1 MTALLLGCFLMVH
14 APADSTERQGVA
26 LVLAGGGARGLAH
39 VGAVRA
45 LDEAGVDVRA
55 AAGTSMGSLI
65 AGLYACGYTGAQI
78 DSIARS
84 IRWDSL
90 FSSAPNRHMVSL
102 PQRMARAGDFLTLDL
117 NGMTPQLPQ
126 SAVPTQRVGSLLSS
140 LTEPVQVG
148 CGEEFDSLP
157 IPLRVV
163 CFDLVSGQRVVFDS
177 GDLYL
182 AQLSSMSVPLVFP
195 AMRRD
200 SMLLVDGGVIDNMPV
215 DVARSTWD
223 LPVLAVNISEPPAE
237 IPQHPNMLQV
247 GELTLKALTD
257 RMNALHR
264 AEPDWSIRP
273 ELHGVPAW
281 DFDRADSLIA
291 WGYAAAQAF
300 LDSTPG
306 LPRRSRPLQPCTVA
320 GLEAANIHMGG
331 LRELS
336 FSAVSP
342 WVDIRRG
349 QTVTPEAM
357 RLSQERLYS
366 TGLFERVDLSLMPAA
381 DSGKVNLL
389 YRFRESSPATLGLGL
404 SFYSDFGLDGQVTL
418 HDRSFLS
425 SGRPILLTVGGSSHY
440 LFGDLRASDLAF
452 GRRWYTE
459 IAATAWQMQASHF
472 RRDGASTERVESG
485 AEAGLTGGLAAGWWG
500 TVNLGAGGV
509 FHRWGSS
516 GTDAFARGCLTVLM
530 DTLDDQ
536 VGPKRGR
543 RVELQ
548 AHVAPF
554 GAHPHQRVAWDIE
567 QVDPLLRRGTLHVTA
582 WGQLLAGKTYP
593 WQRSRITAKRGVPGQ
608 PWNSLPARQRA
619 AGGLRWRRELNGPF
633 FLELEGAGCWDWE
646 AVEAPGEGEET
657 YGAGLAAGVDTPVG
671 PAKISWGISSRS
683 DRWTVSIGAPVTY
696 GPGR

>member
-1 MTALLLGCFLMVH
+1 MTGVLLGCLLMAAA
-14 APADSTERQGVA
+14 APDTSGGQGVA

-39 VGAVRA
+39 VGVIRA

-90 FSSAPNRHMVSL
+90 FSSAPNRHMVTL
-102 PQRMARAGDFLTLDL
+102 PQRMVGAGDFLTLDL

-126 SAVPTQRVGSLLSS
+126 SAVPTQRIGSLLSS

-148 CGEEFDSLP
+148 CGESFDSLP

-163 CFDLVSGQRVVFDS
+163 CFDLVSGRRVVFDS
-177 GDLYL
+177 GDLYM

-200 SMLLVDGGVIDNMPV
+200 SMLLVDGGVVDNMPV
-215 DVARSTWD
+215 DVARSAWD
-223 LPVLAVNISEPPAE
+223 LPVLAVNISEPPAD
-237 IPQHPNMLQV
+237 IPDRPNLLQV
-247 GELTLKALTD
+247 GELTLRTLTD

-264 AEPDWSIRP
+264 AEPDWSIHP
-273 ELHGVPAW
+273 DLHGVPAW

-291 WGYAAAQAF
+291 WGYAAAAAF
-300 LDSTPG
+300 LDSTPC
-306 LPRRSRPLQPCTVA
+306 LPRRNGPLPACTVA
-320 GLEAANIHMGG
+320 GLEVANIHMGG
-331 LRELS
+331 LRELT
-336 FSAVSP
+336 FSAISP

-349 QTVTPEAM
+349 QTITPEDM

-389 YRFRESSPATLGLGL
+389 YSFRESSPATLGLGL
-404 SFYSDFGLDGQVTL
+404 SFYSDFGLNGQVTL

-425 SGRPILLTVGGSSHY
+425 SGRPVLVTIGGSSHY
-440 LFGDLRASDLAF
+440 LYGDLRASDLAF
-452 GRRWYTE
+452 GKRWYTE
-459 IAATAWQMQASHF
+459 IDATAWQMEASHY
-472 RRDGASTERVESG
+472 RRDGSSTERVESR
-485 AEAGLTGGLAAGWWG
+485 ADAGLTGGFAAGWWG

-516 GTDAFARGCLTVLM
+516 GTDGFARAYLRVLM

-536 VGPKRGR
+536 ITPRRGR
-543 RVELQ
+543 RVLLE
-548 AHVAPF
+548 AHLSPF
-554 GAHPHQRVAWDIE
+554 GPHPHQRAAWDIE
-567 QVDPLLRRGTLHVTA
+567 QVEPLLRKGTLHVTA
-582 WGQLLAGKTYP
+582 WGQLLAGKTFA
-593 WQRSRITAKRGVPGQ
+593 WQQSRMTADRRVPGQ

-619 AGGLRWRRELNGPF
+619 AGGLRWRRDLNGPF
-633 FLELEGAGCWDWE
+633 FLELEAAGCWDWE
-646 AVEAPGEGEET
+646 ALELPGEGEET
-657 YGAGLAAGVDTPVG
+657 YGAAIAGGVSTPVG